1 MQRRAF
7 IGGSLVLAASPI
19 LGKALT
25 ASAHDAT
32 PEASPVAAP
41 VPVLPVTIT
50 DGTGT
55 EVTVTDV
62 SRIIPLNGDLAE
74 VIWALGLGG
83 NVVAADVSATYPP
96 EAQQLPSIGYQLAL
110 NAEAIL
116 SFSPTVVIGRD
127 GFIQPV
133 EVVDQVRAAGVPV
146 VLISIED
153 NIETPAGKVRLVA
166 EALGIKDAGEALASS
181 IEQQIADAEASVANV
196 AEKPRVLFL
205 LFRAEQGIQM
215 VGGSNTPLDA
225 ILPAAGA
232 INAGAEAGV
241 DGYQPLTAEA
251 VVAAA
256 PDIIILQQ
264 GGYDSIGGEAGLLE
278 IPGVAE
284 TPAGEN
290 KKFFGYDDQL
300 LLGLGPRT
308 GDLLE
313 QLIHDFHPELAA
325 ATPTA

>member
-1 MQRRAF
+1 PTTF
-7 IGGSLVLAASPI
+7 
-19 LGKALT
+19 
-25 ASAHDAT
+25 
-32 PEASPVAAP
+32 
-41 VPVLPVTIT
+41 T

-62 SRIIPLNGDLAE
+62 SRIIPLNGDIAE
-74 VIWALGLGG
+74 VIWALGLGE
-83 NVVAADVSATYPP
+83 NVVAVDVSATYP
-96 EAQQLPSIGYQLAL
+96 AATQDLPSIGYQLAL

-133 EVVDQVRAAGVPV
+133 EIVDQIRAASVPV
-146 VLISIED
+146 VLLSIED
-153 NIETPAGKVRLVA
+153 TIEAPAGKVRLVA
-166 EALGIKDAGEALASS
+166 EALGIAEAGEALATT
-181 IEQQIADAEASVANV
+181 IEHQIADAEAAVANIT
-196 AEKPRVLFL
+196 EKPRVLFL

-215 VGGSNTPLDA
+215 VGGSATPLDA

-241 DGYQPLTAEA
+241 NGYQPLTAEA

-284 TPAGEN
+284 TPAGAN

-308 GDLLE
+308 GELLE
-313 QLIHDFHPELAA
+313 QLIHDFHPELAS
-325 ATPTA
+325 ATPAA

>member
-1 MQRRAF
+1 MKRRAF
-7 IGGSLVLAASPI
+7 VGGSLVLAASPI

-25 ASAHDAT
+25 TAAHDAT

-41 VPVLPVTIT
+41 VPVLPATFT

-62 SRIIPLNGDLAE
+62 SRIIPLNGDIAE

-83 NVVAADVSATYPP
+83 NVVAVDVSATYPP
-96 EAQQLPSIGYQLAL
+96 ETQELPSIGYQLAL
-110 NAEAIL
+110 NSEAIL
-116 SFSPTVVIGRD
+116 SFSPTVVVGRD

-146 VLISIED
+146 ALISIED
-153 NIETPAGKVRLVA
+153 TIETPAGKVRLVA
-166 EALGIKDAGEALASS
+166 EALGIKEAGEALAGS
-181 IEQQIADAEASVANV
+181 IEQQIADAEAAIANLT
-196 AEKPRVLFL
+196 EKPRVLFL

-308 GDLLE
+308 GELLE

>member
-7 IGGSLVLAASPI
+7 IAGSFALAASPI
-19 LGKALT
+19 LGKALIT
-25 ASAHDAT
+25 SAHDAT
-32 PEASPVAAP
+32 PEASPAAAP
-41 VPVLPVTIT
+41 VPVLPVTFT

-74 VIWALGLGG
+74 VVWALGLGS
-83 NVVAADVSATYPP
+83 NVVAVDVSATYPP

-110 NAEAIL
+110 NSEAIL

-146 VLISIED
+146 VLLSIED
-153 NIETPAGKVRLVA
+153 TIEAPAGKVRLVA
-166 EALGIKDAGEALASS
+166 EALGVKDAGEALATT
-181 IEQQIADAEASVANV
+181 IEQQIADAETAVANV
-196 AEKPRVLFL
+196 TEKPRVLFL

-215 VGGSNTPLDA
+215 VGGSGTPLDA

-241 DGYQPLTAEA
+241 NGYQPLTAEA

-264 GGYDSIGGEAGLLE
+264 GGYDSIGGESGLLE

-284 TPAGEN
+284 TPAGAD

-308 GDLLE
+308 GELLA

>member
-7 IGGSLVLAASPI
+7 IGGSLVLAASPL
-19 LGKALT
+19 LGKALI
-25 ASAHDAT
+25 ASAQEAT
-32 PEASPVAAP
+32 PGASPAAQP
-41 VPVLPVTIT
+41 VPVLPATFT

-62 SRIIPLNGDLAE
+62 SAIIPLNGDLAE
-74 VIWALGLGG
+74 VVAALGFEQ
-83 NVVAADVSATYPP
+83 NVVAVDVSATYP
-96 EAQQLPSIGYQLAL
+96 ASFTQLPSIGYQLAL

-116 SFSPTVVIGRD
+116 SFSPTLVLGRV
-127 GFIQPV
+127 GFVQPM
-133 EVVDQVRAAGVPV
+133 EVVDQIRAAGVPV
-146 VLISIED
+146 AMIDIED

-166 EALGIKDAGEALASS
+166 EALGVKDAGEALATT
-181 IEQQIADAEASVANV
+181 IEGQIAEAEAAVANV
-196 AEKPRVLFL
+196 TEKPRVLFL

-215 VGGSNTPLDA
+215 VGGSDTPLDA

-241 DGYQPLTAEA
+241 QGYQPLTAEA

-264 GGYDSIGGEAGLLE
+264 HGFDSIGGEAGLLE

-284 TPAGEN
+284 TPAGQN
-290 KKFFGYDDQL
+290 KKFFGYDDQQ

-308 GDLLE
+308 GELLH
-313 QLIHDFHPELAA
+313 QLIADFHPELAA

>member
-7 IGGSLVLAASPI
+7 IGGSLALAASPI

-25 ASAHDAT
+25 ASALDAT
-32 PEASPVAAP
+32 PVASPVAAP
-41 VPVLPVTIT
+41 APVLPVTVT

-62 SRIIPLNGDLAE
+62 SRIIPLNGDIAE

-116 SFSPTVVIGRD
+116 SFSPTVVIGRA
-127 GFIQPV
+127 GFVQPV

-153 NIETPAGKVRLVA
+153 NIDTPAGKVRLVA
-166 EALGIKDAGEALASS
+166 EALGVKDAGEALASK
-181 IEQQIADAEASVANV
+181 IEQQIADAEAAVANV
-196 AEKPRVLFL
+196 TEKPRVLFL

-232 INAGAEAGV
+232 INAGADAGV
-241 DGYQPLTAEA
+241 DGYQPLSSEA

-264 GGYDSIGGEAGLLE
+264 GGYDSIGGESGLLE

-290 KKFFGYDDQL
+290 KKFFAYDDQL

-308 GDLLE
+308 GELLG

>member
-7 IGGSLVLAASPI
+7 IGGSLALAASPI

-25 ASAHDAT
+25 AAAHDAT
-32 PEASPVAAP
+32 PEASPMAAP
-41 VPVLPVTIT
+41 SPQLPITFT
-50 DGTGT
+50 DGTGA

-62 SRIIPLNGDLAE
+62 SRIIPLNGDIAE

-116 SFSPTVVIGRD
+116 SFSPTVVIGRA

-133 EVVDQVRAAGVPV
+133 EVVDQIQAAGVPV

-166 EALGIKDAGEALASS
+166 EALGIKDAGEALAGS
-181 IEQQIADAEASVANV
+181 IEQQIADAETAVANV
-196 AEKPRVLFL
+196 TEKPRVLFL

-232 INAGAEAGV
+232 INAGADAGV

-264 GGYDSIGGEAGLLE
+264 GGYDSIGGESGLLE